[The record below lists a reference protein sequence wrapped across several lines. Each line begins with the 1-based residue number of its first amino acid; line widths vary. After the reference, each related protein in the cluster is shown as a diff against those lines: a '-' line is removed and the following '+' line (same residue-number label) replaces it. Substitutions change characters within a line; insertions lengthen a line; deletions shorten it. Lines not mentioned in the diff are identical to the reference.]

1 MISVNFQSNTEKGD
15 QMRAIVHE
23 QIDKLIAEG
32 VSEDDVNDMILM
44 MKKDVP
50 GYWKTGATPIGRKH
64 YGITCKQE
72 RTLTLP
78 TYSKNHWKS

>member
-1 MISVNFQSNTEKGD
+1 
-15 QMRAIVHE
+15 MRAIVHE

-44 MKKDVP
+44 MKKGRAGVLENR
-50 GYWKTGATPIGRKH
+50 GNAIGRKH

-78 TYSKNHWKS
+78 TCSKNHWKN